1 MLKASIYDRVRGERS
16 RNRAQKEEFLIRRR
30 SSNKFSSAAFSQLTK
45 VSTSLGDGCSI
56 RKKLSFNLG
65 SF

>member
-1 MLKASIYDRVRGERS
+1 MLKASIYDRVSGGRS
-16 RNRAQKEEFLIRRR
+16 ENRAQKEELLVRRR
-30 SSNKFSSAAFSQLTK
+30 SSNKFFSVAFSQLTK
-45 VSTSLGDGCSI
+45 FSTSLGDGYSI